1 MDAPDAVTAS
11 VGVGVIPET
20 APRSSANTPPPSSGG
35 VPQAQPGSDAG
46 VPAPQTGGPAGAR
59 GQSGVESSSGDYA
72 PTPDRESSPIVSPRG
87 PSPTRAPTGGE
98 GGAPE
103 RAAGGGGAPERSA
116 ERGMVPGGTLVTEEV
131 EEIARVPPRS
141 GPEEVRQ
148 GVHVGWFGDGEP
160 FEVNEAAEEEELKQL
175 LDPLL
180 DVGGL
185 VKVSS

>member
-1 MDAPDAVTAS
+1 MDAPDAVPAS
-11 VGVGVIPET
+11 AGVGVIPET
-20 APRSSANTPPPSSGG
+20 APRSGANTPPPSSGG
-35 VPQAQPGSDAG
+35 VPQAQAGSDAG
-46 VPAPQTGGPAGAR
+46 VPAPQTGGPAGTR

-72 PTPDRESSPIVSPRG
+72 PTPDRESSPIASPRG

-103 RAAGGGGAPERSA
+103 RGA

-131 EEIARVPPRS
+131 EEITRVPPRS

-148 GVHVGWFGDGEP
+148 GVHVGWFEDGEP